1 MTTYFELEDIYM
13 REPTIKDKDK
23 VWELR
28 QEFIDNDESL
38 DGSSG
43 LKQANSYKEWFDS
56 LEAYKHPTN
65 PKFVPATQ
73 FLTFRKSDD
82 RLVGVVQ
89 VRHYLNDFLIN
100 YGGHI
105 GDAIRK
111 SERNKGYA
119 TRQIKLALEFCKSL
133 GLDKVLVTCHD
144 DNIAS
149 EKTILKNG
157 GVFENIFIFEGS
169 NIKRFWIKL

>member
-43 LKQANSYKEWFDS
+43 LKRANSYKEWFDS

-89 VRHYLNDFLIN
+89 VRHCLNDFLIN
-100 YGGHI
+100 YSKLRIIHTPC
-105 GDAIRK
+105 RK
-111 SERNKGYA
+111 NSANTIIETK
-119 TRQIKLALEFCKSL
+119 
-133 GLDKVLVTCHD
+133 
-144 DNIAS
+144 
-149 EKTILKNG
+149 KTN
-157 GVFENIFIFEGS
+157 FAREG
-169 NIKRFWIKL
+169 